1 MKSVLYCDQRVM
13 LIGWEELLLLIK
25 HTAHPPRS
33 FLSYFYHL
41 HHNIEILSNKCPPL
55 NIAACGLMGTSML
68 LKLNELI
75 SVHFNNFIEA
85 TLLWWTVDTFSKFL
99 NSKQFSLAGADESFQ
114 FQNNEDL
121 DKSWD
126 KMKIKYQLNHFIQS
140 AAEYRTPL
148 EVWMLVCVFLDWR
161 TTEGLLTLDFRLW
174 SIKFTSLQVAALR
187 S

>member
-1 MKSVLYCDQRVM
+1 
-13 LIGWEELLLLIK
+13 
-25 HTAHPPRS
+25 
-33 FLSYFYHL
+33 
-41 HHNIEILSNKCPPL
+41 
-55 NIAACGLMGTSML
+55 MGTSML

-140 AAEYRTPL
+140 AAVYRTPL
-148 EVWMLVCVFLDWR
+148 EDWMLVCVFLDWR

-187 S
+187 SSRLVIYFMKLLENATENGISPSYSWSIVLLHISCLTVNPLYCIL